1 MAQNFEN
8 MQIHPSAIISSKAK
22 IGENSKIGPFCV
34 VGCDVTIEDNVTLH
48 PHVIVDGITHIGEG
62 TEIYPFA
69 SIGCPPQDLKY
80 LGEPSKLIIGKKN
93 VIRENVTMNP
103 GTKDGGMGTYAE
115 SIPLYGLYLFAFFH
129 PVKMLGSVKLKIY
142 FLFLRPI
149 DLITATCFL
158 NSFMGTAGDP
168 PTTAPSP
175 KLFATPDCAAI
186 WTLFPIFM
194 CPASPD

>member
-8 MQIHPSAIISSKAK
+8 MKIHPRAIISSKAK
-22 IGENSKIGPFCV
+22 IGENTKIGPFCV

-93 VIRENVTMNP
+93 VI
-103 GTKDGGMGTYAE
+103 
-115 SIPLYGLYLFAFFH
+115 SCLLYTS
-129 PVKMLGSVKLKIY
+129 P
-142 FLFLRPI
+142 RPR
-149 DLITATCFL
+149 D
-158 NSFMGTAGDP
+158 S
-168 PTTAPSP
+168 
-175 KLFATPDCAAI
+175 
-186 WTLFPIFM
+186 
-194 CPASPD
+194 